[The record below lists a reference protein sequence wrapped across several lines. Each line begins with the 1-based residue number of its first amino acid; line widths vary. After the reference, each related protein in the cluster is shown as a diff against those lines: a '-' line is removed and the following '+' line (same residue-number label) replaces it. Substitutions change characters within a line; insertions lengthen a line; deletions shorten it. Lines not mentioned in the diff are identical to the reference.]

1 MKIDVDCREKE
12 NGYLF
17 LKVVLIILFIFS
29 SIEPNCYGNS
39 FVNPYLFSFLLF
51 IGVTSQL
58 LIRYYYYKKIK
69 DLILILFFIF
79 LVILSAWLCYI

>member
-1 MKIDVDCREKE
+1 MKIDVDRREKE

-39 FVNPYLFSFLLF
+39 FVNPYLFSVLLF

>member
-1 MKIDVDCREKE
+1 MKIDVDRREKE

-39 FVNPYLFSFLLF
+39 FVNPYLFSVLLF

-58 LIRYYYYKKIK
+58 LTRYYYYKYYKKIK
-69 DLILILFFIF
+69 DLILILFFI
-79 LVILSAWLCYI
+79 LIVKIKNP

>member
-1 MKIDVDCREKE
+1 MKIDVDRREKE

-17 LKVVLIILFIFS
+17 LKVVRIILFIFS
-29 SIEPNCYGNS
+29 SIEPNCYGNL
-39 FVNPYLFSFLLF
+39 FVNPYLFSVLLF

-58 LIRYYYYKKIK
+58 LTRYYYYKKIK

-79 LVILSAWLCYI
+79 SVILSAWLCYI